1 MLGIAA
7 GVAVGLGITGAC
19 ETGTAEGALDAG
31 TAEGVLDTG
40 AVEGR
45 LLIVGANVTGEV
57 QKVRPV

>member
-1 MLGIAA
+1 M
-7 GVAVGLGITGAC
+7 GLGITGFC

-40 AVEGR
+40 ALEGR